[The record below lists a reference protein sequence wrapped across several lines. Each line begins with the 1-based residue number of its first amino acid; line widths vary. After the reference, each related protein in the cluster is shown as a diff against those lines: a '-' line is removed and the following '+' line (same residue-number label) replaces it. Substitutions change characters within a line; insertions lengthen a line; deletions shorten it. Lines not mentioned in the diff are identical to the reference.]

1 MKVDLSICNH
11 FCKKK
16 KIRSILGQIRPDRQT
31 LLFTATFKKKIQ
43 NLVMDLLTDP
53 VTINIGEDNQANE
66 DVTQEVVIVDNENQK
81 YLWIVQNLPIFMTVG
96 KVLIFVNQISQCQD
110 LYDKIKLS
118 IGYDSLVLHGDK
130 LQQERTQIVN
140 SFKMERDLM
149 IATDVAS
156 RGLDI
161 HNIKFV
167 RMTIFILYL
176 YVFYLFLFRSFRKV
190 SPL

>member
-1 MKVDLSICNH
+1 
-11 FCKKK
+11 
-16 KIRSILGQIRPDRQT
+16 
-31 LLFTATFKKKIQ
+31 
-43 NLVMDLLTDP
+43 MDLLRDP
-53 VTINIGEDNQANE
+53 VIINIGEDNQANE

-167 RMTIFILYL
+167 RME
-176 YVFYLFLFRSFRKV
+176 FYLKNK
-190 SPL
+190 